1 LRAPQPPDDVAAPI
15 DLDLQTAV
23 LHPGDRELARPILF
37 RRPPDPIGAHSVTD
51 VENLI
56 QPPVYSR
63 AQHRG
68 LAERSFSMTE
78 LAASRPRSALERWFK
93 FDQNRTTP
101 ARDTIAGLTTFIV
114 MSYII
119 FVNPSILSFRGVP
132 NLEGKGL
139 PFEAVLT
146 STCLVAGVMTI
157 LMGLYSNRAYA
168 IAPGLGLNAVVAFT
182 LVAEAG
188 LSFPEAMGLIVVEGL
203 AAVVAVLMG
212 LRESIMRAIPLELK
226 KAIAIGIGLFIAFIG
241 LYNSGLVV
249 GRASPTPVD
258 LASFTTWPV
267 LITLVGIVITVAL
280 RAIGFPGDLLIGII
294 ATTVFATILNYAF
307 DVYPKDLGYARWP
320 DDIFKAPDFSLVG
333 DISFDAFTTLPF
345 VAALAFAFSLF
356 LADFFDTMGTL
367 VGVGRQAGYLDRR
380 GELPEIRKPLLVD
393 SAAAAAG
400 GFVSAS
406 SATTYIESAAGVGVG
421 GRTGWVSV
429 ITGALFFPFMFV
441 APLIGMV
448 PPQATA
454 PALIIVGWLMISV
467 LTEAEEEAEAEVRG
481 EPPPRRA
488 LAGIDFHDVAL
499 GLSAAIV
506 IMFMPFSFS
515 ITDGIAAG
523 FIVYVLVRT
532 FQGLWN
538 EVHPLMWAA
547 ALAFAIYFAIPIL
560 QQEFSWI

>member
-1 LRAPQPPDDVAAPI
+1 MSD
-15 DLDLQTAV
+15 
-23 LHPGDRELARPILF
+23 F
-37 RRPPDPIGAHSVTD
+37 
-51 VENLI
+51 
-56 QPPVYSR
+56 
-63 AQHRG
+63 
-68 LAERSFSMTE
+68 
-78 LAASRPRSALERWFK
+78 AASLERSALGRRFRFE
-93 FDQNRTTP
+93 QNGT
-101 ARDTIAGLTTFIV
+101 ALVRDTVAGLTTFIV

-119 FVNPSILSFRGVP
+119 FVNPTILSFRGVP
-132 NLEGKGL
+132 GLEQQGL

-157 LMGLYSNRAYA
+157 LMGLYTNRAYA
-168 IAPGLGLNAVVAFT
+168 LAPGLGLNAVVAFT
-182 LVAEAG
+182 LVAGAG
-188 LSFPEAMGLIVVEGL
+188 LGFPEAMGLIVIEGL
-203 AAVVAVLMG
+203 AAVLCVLIG
-212 LRESIMRAIPLELK
+212 LREAIMRAIPLELK

-249 GRASPTPVD
+249 GRATPTPVD
-258 LASFTTWPV
+258 LATFTTWPV
-267 LITLVGIVITVAL
+267 VITVVGLVVTIAL
-280 RAIGFPGDLLIGII
+280 RAIGFPGDLLVGIV
-294 ATTVFATILNYAF
+294 ATTVFATIVNYAA
-307 DVYPKDLGYARWP
+307 DVYPENLGYARWP
-320 DDIFKAPDFSLVG
+320 DTIYEAPDFSLVG
-333 DISFDAFTTLPF
+333 EISFDAFTTLPF

-367 VGVGRQAGYLDRR
+367 VGVGRQAGYLNRE
-380 GELPEIRKPLLVD
+380 GELPEISKPLLVD

-406 SATTYIESAAGVGVG
+406 SATTYIESASGVGVG

-429 ITGALFFPFMFV
+429 VTGALFFPFMFI

-467 LTEAEEEAEAEVRG
+467 LTESEEEAEGG
-481 EPPPRRA
+481 ERRAGRA
-488 LAGIDFHDVAL
+488 LAGIDFHDLAL

-523 FIVYVLVRT
+523 FIVYVLIRVFEGAWAT
-532 FQGLWN
+532 
-538 EVHPLMWAA
+538 VHPLMWAA
-547 ALAFAIYFAIPIL
+547 AIAFAIYFALPIL

>member
-1 LRAPQPPDDVAAPI
+1 MSEYAAAPQAT
-15 DLDLQTAV
+15 LD
-23 LHPGDRELARPILF
+23 
-37 RRPPDPIGAHSVTD
+37 
-51 VENLI
+51 
-56 QPPVYSR
+56 
-63 AQHRG
+63 
-68 LAERSFSMTE
+68 
-78 LAASRPRSALERWFK
+78 RWFR
-93 FDQNRTTP
+93 FRDNRTTLP
-101 ARDTIAGLTTFIV
+101 RDTIAGVTTFIV

-119 FVNPSILSFRGVP
+119 FVNPAILGFAGVP
-132 NLEGKGL
+132 DLEGRGL

-157 LMGLYSNRAYA
+157 LMGLYTNMAYA

-182 LVAEAG
+182 LVAQNG
-188 LSFPEAMGLIVVEGL
+188 LGFPEAMGLVVIEGL
-203 AAVVAVLMG
+203 AAVVAVLLG
-212 LRESIMRAIPLELK
+212 LREAIMRAIPLELK

-249 GRASPTPVD
+249 GRETPTPVD
-258 LASFTTWPV
+258 LATFTTWPV
-267 LITLVGIVITVAL
+267 IITLFGLVVTIAL
-280 RAIGFPGDLLIGII
+280 RALRVPGDLLIGIV
-294 ATTVFATILNYAF
+294 ATTVFATIVNWANDYGVF
-307 DVYPKDLGYARWP
+307 DTPATARYARWP
-320 DDIFKAPDFSLVG
+320 EDVFRSPDFSLIG
-333 DISFDAFTTLPF
+333 EISFDAFSTLPF
-345 VAALAFAFSLF
+345 IAALALAFSLF

-367 VGVGRQAGYLDRR
+367 VGVGRQAGYLNRQ

-400 GFVSAS
+400 GFASAS
-406 SATTYIESAAGVGVG
+406 SATTYIESAAGVGAG

-429 ITGALFFPFMFV
+429 VTGVLFFPFIFI

-467 LTEAEEEAEAEVRG
+467 LTEVEEEAEEELRGGVRRG
-481 EPPPRRA
+481 RR
-488 LAGIDFHDVAL
+488 LAGIDFHDIAL

-523 FIVYVLVRT
+523 FIVYVIVRT
-532 FQGLWN
+532 FQGLWRT
-538 EVHPLMWAA
+538 VHPLMWGAA
-547 ALAFAIYFAIPIL
+547 VAFAIYFAIPIL